1 MISWRYGV
9 FSFLLFVAVVL
20 LALKNYAVWTQ
31 PVEALQEEGTA
42 KKGETKV
49 EGASVTG
56 RQKERTSIASTIAIS
71 EKNIFNP
78 DRREF
83 STTTPEQSKF
93 TGRPQIVL
101 YGIAIAKDYQAAALV
116 YPGRPL
122 RKGEREMVTLKI
134 GEKVGEYKLAKI
146 LPDRITM
153 ESGEDSFDVLLYD
166 ANAPK
171 KRTVVR
177 TEVKPPEVKG
187 TVPAPSTPSAV
198 SAPSAPS
205 AVSPPAPV
213 PVPKAAEAPKPQEP
227 PKERVMEP
235 PLPRPATPASPSY
248 PSTLR
253 GRRPVRPYAPPESET
268 K

>member
-1 MISWRYGV
+1 MMSWRYAV
-9 FSFLLFVAVVL
+9 FSLLLFVAVVL

-31 PVEALQEEGTA
+31 PVETLQEEGRA

-49 EGASVTG
+49 EGALVTG
-56 RQKERTSIASTIAIS
+56 RQKEPTSIASTIAIS

-78 DRREF
+78 DRKEF
-83 STTTPEQSKF
+83 SITTPEQSKLI
-93 TGRPQIVL
+93 GRPQIIL

-116 YPGRPL
+116 HPGRPL
-122 RKGEREMVTLKI
+122 RKGEREMITLKI
-134 GEKVGEYKLAKI
+134 GEKVGEYKLTKI

-153 ESGEDSFDVLLYD
+153 ESGDDSFDVLLYD

-171 KRTVVR
+171 KRAVVR
-177 TEVKPPEVKG
+177 TEVKPPEVKS
-187 TVPAPSTPSAV
+187 TVPAPS
-198 SAPSAPS
+198 AP
-205 AVSPPAPV
+205 SPPAPV
-213 PVPKAAEAPKPQEP
+213 PVPKAAEAPKPGEP

-235 PLPRPATPASPSY
+235 PLPRPVIPAPPSY

>member
-71 EKNIFNP
+71 ERNIFNP

-116 YPGRPL
+116 HPGRPL
-122 RKGEREMVTLKI
+122 RKGEREMITLKI
-134 GEKVGEYKLAKI
+134 GEKVGEYKLTKI

-153 ESGEDSFDVLLYD
+153 ESGDDSFDVLLYD

-171 KRTVVR
+171 KRAVVR
-177 TEVKPPEVKG
+177 TEVKPPEVKS
-187 TVPAPSTPSAV
+187 TVPAPS
-198 SAPSAPS
+198 AP
-205 AVSPPAPV
+205 SPPAPV
-213 PVPKAAEAPKPQEP
+213 PVPKAAEAPKPGEP

-235 PLPRPATPASPSY
+235 PLPRPVIPAPPSY

>member
-1 MISWRYGV
+1 MSWRYGV
-9 FSFLLFVAVVL
+9 FSLLLFVAVVL

-31 PVEALQEEGTA
+31 PVETLQEEGRA

-49 EGASVTG
+49 EGALVTG

-83 STTTPEQSKF
+83 SITTPEQTKSM
-93 TGRPQIVL
+93 GRPQIIL

-116 YPGRPL
+116 QSGRPL
-122 RKGEREMVTLKI
+122 RKGEREMITLKI

-153 ESGEDSFDVLLYD
+153 ESGDDSFEVLLYD

-177 TEVKPPEVKG
+177 TEVKPPEVKS
-187 TVPAPSTPSAV
+187 TAP
-198 SAPSAPS
+198 APSAP
-205 AVSPPAPV
+205 SPPAPV
-213 PVPKAAEAPKPQEP
+213 PVPKAAEAPKPVEP
-227 PKERVMEP
+227 PKERVTEA
-235 PLPRPATPASPSY
+235 PLPRPVTPAPPSY

>member
-1 MISWRYGV
+1 MMSWRYGV
-9 FSFLLFVAVVL
+9 FSLLLFVAVVL

-31 PVEALQEEGTA
+31 PVETLQEEGRA

-49 EGASVTG
+49 EGALVTG

-83 STTTPEQSKF
+83 SITTPEQTKSM
-93 TGRPQIVL
+93 GRPQIIL

-116 YPGRPL
+116 QSGRPL
-122 RKGEREMVTLKI
+122 RKGEREMITLKI

-153 ESGEDSFDVLLYD
+153 ESGDDSFEVLLYD

-177 TEVKPPEVKG
+177 TEVKPPEVKS
-187 TVPAPSTPSAV
+187 TAP
-198 SAPSAPS
+198 APSAP
-205 AVSPPAPV
+205 SPPAPV
-213 PVPKAAEAPKPQEP
+213 PVPKAAEAPKPVEP
-227 PKERVMEP
+227 PKERVMEA
-235 PLPRPATPASPSY
+235 PLPRPVTPAPPSY